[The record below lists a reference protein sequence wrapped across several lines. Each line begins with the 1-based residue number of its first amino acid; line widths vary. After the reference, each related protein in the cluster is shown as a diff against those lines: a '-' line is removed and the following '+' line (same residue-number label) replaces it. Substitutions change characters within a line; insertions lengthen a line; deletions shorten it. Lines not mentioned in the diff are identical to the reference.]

1 MRTNLLDQKNVRN
14 TSLHFMAELTYP
26 SAPNAAELEPSVLKD
41 LARDIEALDNV
52 TFYKLGGVRKYA
64 LARYPK
70 PGIGMNAERVKT
82 IRERWM
88 KLVVLNKY
96 VAMKQFHGVIKT
108 NADESVYLVT
118 DYFPGG
124 SLADTSV
131 IGGLTATETMVVIVG
146 VLGQLA
152 MLHKNN
158 LVHRVLSPTRIVLD
172 EKKHPHIVG
181 WSRVNQISRE
191 EDVNGGRIHSGV
203 MYQDVRACFLPPEMG
218 PDGGSAHPGVD
229 IWSFAMVC
237 LWLLDCK
244 NRYFG
249 FCESRALSNAKRTA
263 SQLPPNFPA
272 NTEFQDLLSECLAR
286 ELDERPTAGHVLAKI
301 LRQRIGL
308 KHTNWDHVLAYARE
322 NLCSQGVDPPEPL
335 ESFLDDN
342 DELEEEEE
350 EAKEE

>member
-1 MRTNLLDQKNVRN
+1 
-14 TSLHFMAELTYP
+14 
-26 SAPNAAELEPSVLKD
+26 
-41 LARDIEALDNV
+41 
-52 TFYKLGGVRKYA
+52 
-64 LARYPK
+64 
-70 PGIGMNAERVKT
+70 
-82 IRERWM
+82 M
-88 KLVVLNKY
+88 KLWPLNRY

-108 NADESVYLVT
+108 NADESVSLVT

-131 IGGLTATETMVVIVG
+131 ISGLSATETMIVIVG
-146 VLGQLA
+146 VLGQLVL
-152 MLHKNN
+152 LHENE
-158 LVHRVLSPTRIVLD
+158 LVHRALSPTRIVLD
-172 EKKHPHIVG
+172 EKKYPHIVG
-181 WSRVNQISRE
+181 WSRMRMSAE
-191 EDVNGGRIHSGV
+191 EDVDGPRDEGIVYEDFRS
-203 MYQDVRACFLPPEMG
+203 YFLPPEMG
-218 PDGGSAHPGVD
+218 PYGGPAHPGVD

-237 LWLLDCK
+237 LWLIDHK

-249 FCESRALSNAKRTA
+249 LGGGASGVLHNAKRTA

-272 NTEFQDLLSECLAR
+272 NTEFQDLLSECLAL